1 MTTKIIKFF
10 LPISLLFMSCASNQ
24 ATDIKDSVIYNLDN
38 YQIVIRAP
46 KGLCINND
54 LINEK
59 EKVLSLILTEC
70 IKIANS
76 NKLFRRPISSIITVK
91 FQKQKGLNKFSKI
104 SDFIGSTGKD
114 LNYILGNNGQ
124 KINNS
129 YQKGNTLFISMSKNN
144 NNNIL
149 NTGNKFWKTFSL
161 YDNILISTSA
171 YGFSKK
177 NNNRSSFKEL
187 EDKLQSI
194 VNSIIIKKINNDLS
208 V

>member
-54 LINEK
+54 LINAK

-76 NKLFRRPISSIITVK
+76 NII
-91 FQKQKGLNKFSKI
+91 
-104 SDFIGSTGKD
+104 
-114 LNYILGNNGQ
+114 
-124 KINNS
+124 
-129 YQKGNTLFISMSKNN
+129 
-144 NNNIL
+144 
-149 NTGNKFWKTFSL
+149 
-161 YDNILISTSA
+161 
-171 YGFSKK
+171 
-177 NNNRSSFKEL
+177 
-187 EDKLQSI
+187 
-194 VNSIIIKKINNDLS
+194 
-208 V
+208 